1 MTTHTEVARG
11 GINDTL
17 KTDEAKSN
25 KNVIHLLRNIG
36 YDPVNTGGACTL
48 DVTLPIR
55 CIHTYQHVLVVE
67 RLDEASRDGVVSET
81 DV

>member
-1 MTTHTEVARG
+1 MRP
-11 GINDTL
+11 N
-17 KTDEAKSN
+17 S
-25 KNVIHLLRNIG
+25 NVIHLLRNIG

-67 RLDEASRDGVVSET
+67 CLHEAS
-81 DV
+81 